1 MSLNLTI
8 DQGNTVAKIAL
19 WHDSELIDLAICE
32 HIEPRVVREFV
43 SSHNIGAIDAIIY
56 CSVSSNGKSLLS
68 NLSGITSN
76 IVRLSVDLPLPIG
89 IKYGSQSTLG
99 ADRIAAAVGAW
110 ALYPRQSLLV
120 VDAGTAVTYDHVTQ
134 DGCFAGGNIAP
145 GMAMRLEALHRFTA
159 RLPRVSVPR
168 DLGIYDHQF
177 MGDSTESA
185 MILGAVYGILGAITY
200 YRSHLPEPTTV
211 VITGGWA
218 RQLSILCDFPMS
230 VEPDLVSRGLNEILL
245 FNQNLAKEG
254 LKPLK
259 QTF

>member
-1 MSLNLTI
+1 MRLTV
-8 DQGNTVAKIAL
+8 G
-19 WHDSELIDLAICE
+19 
-32 HIEPRVVREFV
+32 
-43 SSHNIGAIDAIIY
+43 
-56 CSVSSNGKSLLS
+56 
-68 NLSGITSN
+68 
-76 IVRLSVDLPLPIG
+76 LPLPIG
-89 IKYGSQSTLG
+89 LRYGSQGTLG

-120 VDAGTAVTYDHVTQ
+120 VDAGTAVTYDHVTA
-134 DGCFAGGNIAP
+134 DGYFAGGNIAP
-145 GMAMRLEALHRFTA
+145 GMAMRLEALHRYTA

-168 DLGIYDHQF
+168 DLSVYNHQF
-177 MGDSTESA
+177 MGDCTETA

-218 RQLSILCDFPMS
+218 RQLSTLCDFPMS